1 MTIRIMLLPATIA
14 TAALAVAG
22 CSVEKKS
29 EGDVT
34 LPKYEVTKVQE
45 GNVTVPEFEVKTP
58 DVSVQEK
65 KVEVDVPKVTTE
77 KRTITVPDID
87 VKPASEK

>member
-1 MTIRIMLLPATIA
+1 MNIRMMLLPATIA
-14 TAALAVAG
+14 TAVLVTG

-45 GNVTVPEFEVKTP
+45 GNVTVPDFEVKTP
-58 DVSVQEK
+58 DVSVEEK
-65 KVEVDVPKVTTE
+65 EVEVAVPKVTTE